1 LPEIETSRF
10 GLVAYNRNDIITFVK
25 PILGFSE
32 LSEYIIISRP
42 ESEPFK
48 WLQSVNDSAVC
59 FVIVDPRLVV
69 NNYIIDVS
77 SHDIK
82 LLNGSEKQEDYQIY
96 VIVTVPKG
104 RPEQMSVNLQ
114 GPIVLNIKRL
124 TALQMVLNNPEYDIR
139 YSIFKSK
146 QTA

>member
-1 LPEIETSRF
+1 MPDIETSRF
-10 GLVAYNRNDIITFVK
+10 GAVTFNSSDVIKFVK
-25 PILGFSE
+25 PILGFNE

-48 WLQSVNDSAVC
+48 WLQSLDDPKVC

-69 NNYIIDVS
+69 NQYTIDVPAY
-77 SHDIK
+77 DIK
-82 LLNGSEKQEDYQIY
+82 ILKGSEKQEDYQTY

-104 RPEQMSVNLQ
+104 RPEQISVNLQ
-114 GPIVLNIKRL
+114 GPIVLNVKRL
-124 TALQMVLNNPEYDIR
+124 TALQMILNNPEYDIR
-139 YSIFKSK
+139 YSIFENK